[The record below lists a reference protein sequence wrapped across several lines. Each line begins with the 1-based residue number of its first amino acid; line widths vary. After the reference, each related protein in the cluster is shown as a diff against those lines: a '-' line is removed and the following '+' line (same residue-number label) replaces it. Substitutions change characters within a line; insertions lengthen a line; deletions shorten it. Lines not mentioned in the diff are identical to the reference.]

1 MQEESF
7 MSHLTELRDR
17 VVRALLVVVVFF
29 GLSFYFAP
37 QIMEFLARPLTEA
50 LPPGSK
56 AIFIDQAGAFFTLTK
71 IAFLTALLIS
81 LPVVLYQAW
90 AFVAQIGRA
99 HV

>member
-37 QIMEFLARPLTEA
+37 QIMEFLARPLT
-50 LPPGSK
+50 
-56 AIFIDQAGAFFTLTK
+56 
-71 IAFLTALLIS
+71 
-81 LPVVLYQAW
+81 
-90 AFVAQIGRA
+90 
-99 HV
+99 